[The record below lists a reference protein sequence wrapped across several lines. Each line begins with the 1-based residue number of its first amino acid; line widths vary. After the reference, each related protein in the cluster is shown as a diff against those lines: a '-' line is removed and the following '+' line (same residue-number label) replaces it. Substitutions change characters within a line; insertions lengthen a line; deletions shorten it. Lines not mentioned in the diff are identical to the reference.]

1 MARILC
7 IGLNPALDTT
17 IDLDA
22 LVVGEVNRSQNSQT
36 HPAGKALNVASL
48 LSALGHQ
55 VVMTGFLG
63 QDNAQEFLTVF
74 DTLTI
79 ENQCILVQ
87 GSTRQNIKIAERD
100 GRMTDINGAGFLVDD
115 HAKTVLFEKVATLA
129 SQTDFVVVTGSLPM
143 GFGTDDFA
151 KLLMLIK
158 QSTTKLIVDTSGQ
171 ALKVACDYQPF
182 LIKPNRSEVTGAFGV
197 PSDSIDEQADF
208 VRSLAGIDHVVISM
222 GEDGVNWWQNDGN
235 HATSLHATTPKVTIK
250 STVGAGDTLL
260 SGMIHG
266 LATCDDP
273 KAILTQAVAMAA
285 HTVSVVGVA
294 VARLDRL
301 DELTTQIDI
310 SPLTIQA

>member
-1 MARILC
+1 MAQILC

-22 LVVGEVNRSQNSQT
+22 LVVGEVNRSKASQT

-55 VVMTGFLG
+55 LVMTGLLG

-74 DTLTI
+74 DKFAI
-79 ENQCILVQ
+79 DNHCVLVQ

-115 HAKTVLFEKVATLA
+115 HAKTVLFDKVATLA
-129 SQTDFVVVTGSLPM
+129 KGADFVVVTGSLPM

-158 QSTTKLIVDTSGQ
+158 QSTAKLIVDTSGQ

-197 PSDSIDEQADF
+197 PSDSIAEQASF
-208 VRSLAGIDHVVISM
+208 VRSLTGIDHVVISM
-222 GEDGVNWWQNDGN
+222 GEEGVNWWQNDDN
-235 HATSLHATTPKVTIK
+235 HASLHATTPTITIK

-266 LATCDDP
+266 LATGDDR

-285 HTVSVVGVA
+285 HSVSVVGVA
-294 VARLDRL
+294 VASPDRL
-301 DELTTQIDI
+301 NELTAQVDI
-310 SPLTIQA
+310 SPLTN